1 MEICTRL
8 YLIRHGQV
16 VNSGQGVFNGQADV
30 ELSSRGVEQMEIV
43 AERLKDIAVGGVY
56 CSDLSRAQKGAEII
70 ASRYGLTPV
79 VYAAFRE
86 LNIGLWEGLTFE
98 QVQQMFPGAI
108 EERGKN
114 LVHYRV
120 PQGESL
126 GDLSRRVLS
135 AIKSVI
141 TRHHGKNVVLVAHGG
156 VNRVIIANAIKLDLK
171 NFYSL
176 EQDYG
181 CLNIIDYY
189 SDTVVLKLMNE
200 SV

>member
-1 MEICTRL
+1 MDICTRL
-8 YLIRHGQV
+8 YLIRHGQL
-16 VNSGQGVFNGQADV
+16 VNSDQGIFTGQRDV
-30 ELSSRGVEQMEIV
+30 ELSSRGIEQMELV
-43 AERLKDIAVGGVY
+43 AKRLKDAAMEGIY

-70 ASRYGLTPV
+70 AFYHGIAPV
-79 VYAAFRE
+79 SSAAFRE
-86 LNIGLWEGLTFE
+86 LSIGLWEGLTFE
-98 QVQQMFPGAI
+98 QVQQRFPGAI
-108 EERGKN
+108 EERGRD
-114 LVHYRV
+114 LVQYRV

-126 GDLSRRVLS
+126 GDLSRRVLC

-141 TRHHGKNVVLVAHGG
+141 KRHQGGNVVLVTHGG
-156 VNRVIIANAIKLDLK
+156 VNRVIIADAIKLDLK

-189 SDTVVLKLMNE
+189 ADAAVLKLMNE

>member
-1 MEICTRL
+1 
-8 YLIRHGQV
+8 
-16 VNSGQGVFNGQADV
+16 
-30 ELSSRGVEQMEIV
+30 
-43 AERLKDIAVGGVY
+43 
-56 CSDLSRAQKGAEII
+56 
-70 ASRYGLTPV
+70 
-79 VYAAFRE
+79 
-86 LNIGLWEGLTFE
+86 
-98 QVQQMFPGAI
+98 MFPDAI

-126 GDLSRRVLS
+126 GDLSWRVLS

-141 TRHHGKNVVLVAHGG
+141 TRHHGENVVLVAHGG
-156 VNRVIIANAIKLDLK
+156 VNRVIIVNAIKLDLK
-171 NFYSL
+171 NFYNL

-189 SDTVVLKLMNE
+189 ADTAVLKLMNE